1 MSEQREV
8 LNRFLVEVFH
18 ELLKTEEDCM
28 GRVYPDLSLREMHVI
43 EAVCRAVDAGRD
55 NRATA
60 IAEALRVTAG
70 TLTTA
75 VTQLE
80 KKGCLLRQRDS
91 RDKRV
96 VRLLP
101 TDRGRAV
108 DAYHARFH
116 HELVESLLS
125 HLSEEETAVFV
136 RGLSRVNAFFQE
148 KYTKQQA
155 KPAGKPAR
163 TVERKDSDGSDCDRQ
178 YQ

>member
-1 MSEQREV
+1 MPEQREV
-8 LNRFLVEVFH
+8 INRFLVEVFH

-28 GRVYPDLSLREMHVI
+28 GSVYPDLSLREMHVI
-43 EAVCRAVDAGRD
+43 EAVCRAVDAGQD

-96 VRLLP
+96 VRLVP
-101 TDRGRAV
+101 TERGRAV
-108 DAYHARFH
+108 DAYHAQFH
-116 HELVESLLS
+116 HELVESLLA

-136 RGLSRVNAFFQE
+136 RGLARVNAFFQE
-148 KYTKQQA
+148 RYTHQQRE
-155 KPAGKPAR
+155 PAGSPACQA
-163 TVERKDSDGSDCDRQ
+163 ERMDSNGSDCDGQ
-178 YQ
+178 HK